1 MKGPKVR
8 ELITLKGLLVPMEW
22 DEQGQV
28 VGFAL
33 STYDEKEYVL
43 SNPKGSRRLKELL
56 RQVVWVK
63 GTLTKGA
70 DGSKVITV
78 HNCNLSGEE
87 GEKRDG
93 EIR

>member
-1 MKGPKVR
+1 MRGQKVHD
-8 ELITLKGLLVPMEW
+8 EITVKGLLVPMEW
-22 DEQGQV
+22 DERGQV

-43 SNPKGSRRLKELL
+43 SNPKGVRRLKELL

-70 DGSKVITV
+70 DGSRVITV
-78 HNCNLSGEE
+78 HNCNLSKEE
-87 GEKRDG
+87 GAKKDG